1 MRTNVTYNATRGEIP
16 MLRKTTILA
25 AVTLS
30 VLFAQVVGAAAANAP
45 ASAWIPDNAIVVLE
59 VSQPKA
65 LMDRILT
72 DKVIETVTA
81 HPAYKAQTA
90 NPGFQHA
97 KNLVQYFESKFD
109 SDWKTIVGKLI
120 GGGITLAV
128 GPNETVVLV
137 VEAEDAKMLQEVHD
151 SILLIA
157 KTDAKNKGQ
166 PDTIAS
172 VEYRGATAWRMGPD
186 ESHTIV
192 GNRLLLSNK
201 PEAVIAMLDLR
212 ANPNGASLAK
222 VPTYQAAKKGM
233 SSGSM
238 ASIFVRT
245 GVLKHLP
252 GIQQALSQNNSNPM
266 VSLLFAPVITAVQE
280 STWAAVGVGME
291 GESLTL
297 DIVTDGTISDPS
309 TPEGFASPAG
319 AAGALPNVDV
329 PRKIAGMSF
338 YRDLHKFYGAKDE
351 LFPERTSGLIFFENM
366 MGIFFTGRDLTDEV
380 LAETAPE
387 VRMVV
392 AEQKYDPEIGTPAV
406 KIPAFAAIFRLE
418 DPKKFQPIA
427 EEAWQKGLGLI
438 NFTRGQQAEP
448 GLIIDRE
455 IHSDVKF
462 TIAAFS
468 AAEEENRT
476 ALDMRFNFQPTLAMP
491 EDYLVISSTSQ
502 LAKDLIDALKNEKA
516 DGTEP
521 LPGVHSMVELDATQ
535 LASILEANWDALV
548 RNNMVEEGNTR
559 EKAEA
564 DLGGIMM
571 ILKYV
576 GDFKLM
582 SGVSKGQSR
591 TRLQLDLNL
600 P

>member
-1 MRTNVTYNATRGEIP
+1 
-16 MLRKTTILA
+16 MLRKATILA
-25 AVTLS
+25 AFTLS
-30 VLFAQVVGAAAANAP
+30 ALFAQAARAADANAP
-45 ASAWIPDNAIVVLE
+45 ASAWIADDAIVVLE
-59 VSQPKA
+59 MSQPKA
-65 LMDRILT
+65 LMDGILT

-81 HPAYKAQTA
+81 HPAYKQQVAK
-90 NPGFQHA
+90 PEFQHVR
-97 KNLVQYFESKFD
+97 NLVQYFEQKFD
-109 SDWKTIVGKLI
+109 TDWKTILGKLV

-128 GPNETVVLV
+128 GPNEATVLV
-137 VEAEDAKMLQEVHD
+137 VEAEDAKMLEEVHD
-151 SILLIA
+151 FILLMA
-157 KTDAKNKGQ
+157 KTDAQNKGQ
-166 PDTIAS
+166 PDKVAS
-172 VEYRGATAWRMGPD
+172 VKYRDVTAWRLGPN

-201 PEAVIAMLDLR
+201 PEALVAALDLR

-222 VPTYQAAKKGM
+222 LPTYQAAKEGM
-233 SSGSM
+233 GSGSA
-238 ASIFVRT
+238 ASIFVKT
-245 GVLKHLP
+245 GVLKQLP
-252 GIQQALSQNNSNPM
+252 DIQQALSQNNSNPM
-266 VSLLFAPVITAVQE
+266 VSLLFAPLITAVQE
-280 STWAAVGVGME
+280 STWAAVGVGLE
-291 GESLTL
+291 GETLTL

-309 TPEGFASPAG
+309 TPEGFASPGEAAG
-319 AAGALPNVDV
+319 GALPSVVV

-380 LAETAPE
+380 LAETTPE

-406 KIPAFAAIFRLE
+406 KIPAFAAIFRLK
-418 DPKKFQPIA
+418 DPTKFQPIA

-438 NFTRGQQAEP
+438 NFTRGQAAEP

-455 IHSDVKF
+455 IHSGVKY

-468 AAEEENRT
+468 AAAEEDKT

-491 EDYLVISSTSQ
+491 EDYMVISSTNE
-502 LAKDLIDALKNEKA
+502 LAKDLIDALQKEKA
-516 DGTEP
+516 DAIKP
-521 LPGVHSMVELDATQ
+521 LPGVHSLLELDATQ
-535 LASILEANWDALV
+535 LASILESNWDALV

-559 EKAEA
+559 EEAEA
-564 DLGGIMM
+564 DMGGIMM

-576 GDFKLM
+576 GNFKLM

-591 TRLQLDLNL
+591 TRLQVDLNL

>member
-1 MRTNVTYNATRGEIP
+1 
-16 MLRKTTILA
+16 MLRKTTILTA
-25 AVTLS
+25 FTLS
-30 VLFAQVVGAAAANAP
+30 VLYAQAARAADANAP
-45 ASAWIPDNAIVVLE
+45 ASTWIPDDAIVVLE

-81 HPAYKAQTA
+81 LPVYKDQVAK
-90 NPGFQHA
+90 PGFQHV
-97 KNLVQYFESKFD
+97 KNLVQYFENKFD
-109 SDWKTIVGKLI
+109 SDWKTIVGKLV

-128 GPNETVVLV
+128 GPNETTVLV

-151 SILLIA
+151 FILLMA
-157 KTDAKNKGQ
+157 KTDAQNKGQ
-166 PDTIAS
+166 PDKVVS
-172 VEYRGATAWRMGPD
+172 VEYRGQTAWCMGPD

-201 PEAVIAMLDLR
+201 PEALVAALDLR

-222 VPTYQAAKKGM
+222 VPTYQAAKEGM
-233 SSGSM
+233 GSGSM
-238 ASIFVRT
+238 ASIFVKT
-245 GVLKHLP
+245 GVLKHVP
-252 GIQQALSQNNSNPM
+252 NIQQALAQNNSNPM
-266 VSLLFAPVITAVQE
+266 VSLLFAPVITAIQE
-280 STWAAVGVGME
+280 STWAAVGVGMQ

-297 DIVTDGTISDPS
+297 DIVTDGTISDPA
-309 TPEGFASPAG
+309 TPEGFASPDG
-319 AAGALPNVDV
+319 AAGALPNVNV

-351 LFPERTSGLIFFENM
+351 LFPERTGGVIFFENM

-380 LAETAPE
+380 LAETGPE
-387 VRMVV
+387 VRLVV
-392 AEQKYDPEIGTPAV
+392 AEQKYAPEIGTPAV
-406 KIPAFAAIFRLE
+406 KIPAFAAIFRLK

-438 NFTRGQQAEP
+438 NFTRGQAAEP

-468 AAEEENRT
+468 AAGEENKE

-491 EDYLVISSTSQ
+491 EDYMVISSTSQ
-502 LAKDLIDALKNEKA
+502 LAKDLIDALQKEKA
-516 DGTEP
+516 DATKP
-521 LPGVHSMVELDATQ
+521 LPGVHSMMELDATQ

-564 DLGGIMM
+564 DLGGMM
-571 ILKYV
+571 LILKYV
-576 GDFKLM
+576 GNFELM

>member
-1 MRTNVTYNATRGEIP
+1 MF
-16 MLRKTTILA
+16 RKTTILTA
-25 AVTLS
+25 FTLS
-30 VLFAQVVGAAAANAP
+30 ALFAQAARAADANAP
-45 ASAWIPDNAIVVLE
+45 ASTWIPDDAIVVLE

-90 NPGFQHA
+90 NPGFQHV
-97 KNLVQYFESKFD
+97 KNLVQYFENKFD
-109 SDWKTIVGKLI
+109 SDWKTIAGKLI

-128 GPNETVVLV
+128 GPNETTVLV
-137 VEAEDAKMLQEVHD
+137 VEAEDAKMLEEVHD
-151 SILLIA
+151 FILLMA
-157 KTDAKNKGQ
+157 KTDAQNKGQ
-166 PDTIAS
+166 PDKVVS
-172 VEYRGATAWRMGPD
+172 VEYRGETAWRMGPD
-186 ESHTIV
+186 ESHAIV

-201 PEAVIAMLDLR
+201 PEALVAMLDLR

-222 VPTYQAAKKGM
+222 VPTYQAAKEGM
-233 SSGSM
+233 GSDSM
-238 ASIFVRT
+238 ASIFVKT
-245 GVLKHLP
+245 GVLKQLP
-252 GIQQALSQNNSNPM
+252 DIQKALSQNNSNPM
-266 VSLLFAPVITAVQE
+266 VSLLFAPVITAVKE
-280 STWAAVGVGME
+280 STWAAVGIGME

-297 DIVTDGTISDPS
+297 DIVTDGTISDPA

-319 AAGALPNVDV
+319 AAGAFPNVDV
-329 PRKIAGMSF
+329 PRKIAGVSF
-338 YRDLHKFYGAKDE
+338 FRDLYKFYGAKDE

-380 LAETAPE
+380 LAETTPE

-406 KIPAFAAIFRLE
+406 KIPAFAAILRLK

-438 NFTRGQQAEP
+438 NFTRGQAAEP

-468 AAEEENRT
+468 AAGEENKE

-491 EDYLVISSTSQ
+491 EDYMVISSTAQ
-502 LAKDLIDALKNEKA
+502 LARDLIDALKKETA
-516 DGTEP
+516 DGIKA

-559 EKAEA
+559 EEAEA
-564 DLGGIMM
+564 NMGGIMM

-591 TRLQLDLNL
+591 TKLQLDLNL

>member
-1 MRTNVTYNATRGEIP
+1 MF
-16 MLRKTTILA
+16 RKTTTLA
-25 AVTLS
+25 VFTLS
-30 VLFAQVVGAAAANAP
+30 VLFAQASRAADANAP

-81 HPAYKAQTA
+81 LPPYKEQAA
-90 NPGFQHA
+90 KPGFQHV
-97 KNLVQYFESKFD
+97 KNLVQYFENKFD
-109 SDWKTIVGKLI
+109 SDWKTILGKLI

-137 VEAEDAKMLQEVHD
+137 VEAEDAKVLQEVHD
-151 SILLIA
+151 FILLMA
-157 KTDAKNKGQ
+157 KADAQNK
-166 PDTIAS
+166 
-172 VEYRGATAWRMGPD
+172 VEHRGATAWRLGPD

-201 PEAVIAMLDLR
+201 PEALIAMLDLR

-222 VPTYQAAKKGM
+222 VPTYQAAQKGM
-233 SSGSM
+233 GSGSV

-252 GIQQALSQNNSNPM
+252 QIQQALAQNNSNPM
-266 VSLLFAPVITAVQE
+266 VSLLFAPVITAVKE
-280 STWAAVGVGME
+280 STWAAMGVGME
-291 GESLTL
+291 GQSLTL

-309 TPEGFASPAG
+309 TPEGFASPG
-319 AAGALPNVDV
+319 SAAGALPNVDV
-329 PRKIAGMSF
+329 PRKIAGVSF

-351 LFPERTSGLIFFENM
+351 LFPERTSGVIFFENM

-380 LAETAPE
+380 LAEMTPE
-387 VRMVV
+387 VRLVV
-392 AEQKYDPEIGTPAV
+392 AEQKYAPEIGTPAV
-406 KIPAFAAIFRLE
+406 RIPAFAAIFRLK
-418 DPKKFQPIA
+418 DPKRFQPIA

-455 IHSDVKF
+455 IHSGVKF

-491 EDYLVISSTSQ
+491 EDYMVISSTSQ
-502 LAKDLIDALKNEKA
+502 LAKDLIDALKSEKA
-516 DGTEP
+516 GGTKP
-521 LPGVHSMVELDATQ
+521 LPGVHSMAELDATQ